1 VHTIQTESPRRKG
14 IPATT
19 VVLTLLCAM
28 YALNYMVRVN
38 VSTAAG
44 AFKDELHLNNT
55 DLGWIFSAF
64 AYPYLAC
71 QIISGWISD
80 RVGAR
85 VALTVFAVIWSA
97 ATVFMGLANSMAA
110 MIFGR
115 VLLGVGVSAL
125 PTATRAMSTWMAP
138 GKRAFAQG
146 ITHSAARLGN
156 AITPPLVA
164 GLIAVVAWRG
174 SFVVLGIVSLGW
186 AIAWAWY
193 FRDNPAE
200 HPSMRAS
207 MQSSTRVSITPSE
220 MDAFAK
226 ARSSRER
233 AKEPVPF
240 MRLARRMSLV
250 TVVYFCY
257 GWTLWFFLAWVPQFF
272 LHNYRLNLNHSA
284 LFSGGV
290 FLGGVL
296 GDFSGGVVSDH
307 IFEKTGDRKK
317 ARRNLIIFG
326 FLCSLVMMLP
336 IVLVHNLTSAAIFLS
351 LAFFFAEFTVAP
363 MWAIPMDIAPN
374 FSGFA
379 SGFMNS
385 GSALAAI
392 ISPVLAGKIIDATGN
407 WELPFYG
414 SMSLLLLGAI
424 LAVWM
429 KTEEMRSEPSAN
441 AEPAVQPAV

>member
-1 VHTIQTESPRRKG
+1 VHTIPTESPGRKG
-14 IPATT
+14 IPAAT
-19 VVLTLLCAM
+19 VVLTLLCVM

-44 AFKDELHLNNT
+44 AFKDQLHLSNT

-71 QIISGWISD
+71 QILSGWISD

-97 ATVFMGLANSMAA
+97 ATVFMGLANSMAG
-110 MIFGR
+110 MILGR
-115 VLLGVGVSAL
+115 VLLGIGVSAL
-125 PTATRAMSTWMAP
+125 PTATRAMSTWMGQ

-156 AITPPLVA
+156 ALTPPIVA
-164 GLIAVVAWRG
+164 GLIAIVAWRG
-174 SFVVLGIVSLGW
+174 SFVVLGVVSLGW
-186 AIAWAWY
+186 AVAWAWY
-193 FRDNPAE
+193 FRDDPAD

-207 MQSSTRVSITPSE
+207 ARTSMRESISPAE
-220 MDAFAK
+220 MDVFAK
-226 ARSSRER
+226 SRSSRER

-240 MRLARRMSLV
+240 LRLARRMSLV

-272 LHNYRLNLNHSA
+272 LHNYRMNLNHSA
-284 LFSGGV
+284 FFSGGV

-296 GDFSGGVVSDH
+296 GDFSGGVVSDR

-363 MWAIPMDIAPN
+363 IWAIPMDIAPN

-414 SMSLLLLGAI
+414 SISLLLLGAI

-429 KTEEMRSEPSAN
+429 KTEEMPSEPAAD

>member
-1 VHTIQTESPRRKG
+1 VHTTPTESPKG
-14 IPATT
+14 KGVPATT
-19 VVLTLLCAM
+19 VVLTLLCVM

-44 AFKDELHLNNT
+44 AFKDELHLSNT

-97 ATVFMGLANSMAA
+97 ATVFMGLANGMAGL
-110 MIFGR
+110 IFGR
-115 VLLGVGVSAL
+115 VMLGIGVSAL
-125 PTATRAMSTWMAP
+125 PTATRAMSAWMSR

-156 AITPPLVA
+156 ALTPPLVA
-164 GLIAVVAWRG
+164 GLIAIVAWRG
-174 SFVVLGIVSLGW
+174 SFVVLGIVSFGW

-193 FRDNPAE
+193 FRDDPAE
-200 HPSMRAS
+200 HPSVRAS
-207 MQSSTRVSITPSE
+207 MRTGASTNAVEAELP
-220 MDAFAK
+220 
-226 ARSSRER
+226 ARAHARRKR
-233 AKEPVPF
+233 ANEQVPF
-240 MRLARRMSLV
+240 LRLANRMTLV

-284 LFSGGV
+284 LFSAGV
-290 FLGGVL
+290 FLAGVL
-296 GDFSGGVVSDH
+296 GDFSGGVVSDRV
-307 IFEKTGDRKK
+307 FEKTGDRKK

-326 FLCSLVMMLP
+326 FVCSLVMMLP

-363 MWAIPMDIAPN
+363 IWAIPMDIAPN

-392 ISPVLAGKIIDATGN
+392 ISPVIAGKIIDATSD

-414 SMSLLLLGAI
+414 SIGLLLLGAI
-424 LAVWM
+424 LALWI
-429 KTEEMRSEPSAN
+429 KTEEMHAEPTASA
-441 AEPAVQPAV
+441 APAVQPAV